1 MPTVVRDTHR
11 LLRSSGELKPGR
23 AVITTVIALGLGALS
38 LLAVL
43 VFHYPQYLT
52 TPDIRKMYPVELL
65 RHLLFGALL
74 VAGVLS
80 VVNLVRGRRRSLN
93 ALALGLVAVAV
104 AWGGSAVPVGDFPK
118 HTPFIGLDWFIVD
131 LLLSGLIFVA
141 IEKAVPLDKAKAVF
155 RRAWQTDMAHF
166 AMTHFFV
173 GLSVVAVN
181 FLIFNVLGWLKSDS
195 VHAFVGGIPFVPQ
208 LVLCIL
214 VADLAEYWTHRAYHE
229 VPALWKFHSVHHS
242 TETMDWL
249 AGSRLHLFEVVTT
262 RVLVLTPL
270 YLLGFNQAVLNTYIV
285 IVGFWGV
292 FIHANVRLPWGPLRH
307 VVVTPD
313 FHHWHHSSTT
323 KPSTRTTPAN
333 LPSWTTFSAPPSSP
347 TSSSRRTTAC
357 SATTA
362 GRFHPP
368 AAVPVPSTVGSPR
381 RITRSYL
388 SKSHC
393 PKSVASMSS
402 TSTCIGPTRG
412 PGFSGP

>member
-1 MPTVVRDTHR
+1 MTIMPTVVRDTHR

-118 HTPFIGLDWFIVD
+118 HTPYIGLDWFIVD
-131 LLLSGLIFVA
+131 LLLSGLMFVA

-173 GLSVVAVN
+173 GVSVVAVN

-208 LVLCIL
+208 VVLCIL

-229 VPALWKFHSVHHS
+229 VPVLWKFHSVHHS

-313 FHHWHHSSTT
+313 FHHWHHSSDDEAID
-323 KPSTRTTPAN
+323 KNYAGQFAF
-333 LPSWTTFSAPPSSP
+333 LDYLFG
-347 TSSSRRTTAC
+347 TSVKSDKQFPENYGVLGNYMPDGFIRQQLFPFRRLLA
-357 SATTA
+357 ARA
-362 GRFHPP
+362 G
-368 AAVPVPSTVGSPR
+368 
-381 RITRSYL
+381 
-388 SKSHC
+388 
-393 PKSVASMSS
+393 
-402 TSTCIGPTRG
+402 
-412 PGFSGP
+412 